1 MIFEFTSAKIEI
13 SFLNQSS
20 WACLSNTENHPWGKR
35 IEMKIEAERPTEIKN
50 IFVVGLDDFNFQKL
64 KNIGKL
70 KSYQFH
76 PLLTIDEVK
85 YRTEASP
92 KELLDKAEDRLSS
105 FSRKIDAIVG
115 YWDFPC
121 TCLVPFLNHKYG
133 LPTPT
138 FESVL
143 KCEHK
148 FWCRVEQ
155 SKVLKESPHFYA
167 FNPFDEDPRSA
178 IPLKFPFWI
187 KPVKS
192 FASQLG
198 FRIHNAREFHDSLA
212 IIRKG
217 IGKLANPFNFFLQQS
232 PLPAEVA
239 AVDGKYCLAEEII
252 TGKQCTIEGYVY
264 DGQVNVYGVVDSIR
278 ESNRSTFAR
287 YQYPSK
293 IPRNIQVRMTQIAQK
308 FFTQIGYNNAPFNIE
323 FFYDEHHEKLWLL
336 EVNPRISQSHCDL
349 FEKVDGASHHEV
361 MIDLAL
367 GREPNP
373 PKRQG
378 TYGLAA
384 KFFIRTHEDA
394 FVKGIPKQRDIQKVQ
409 ELFPETLVK
418 IHAQEGMRLSDSL
431 HKESYSYELGFLFMG
446 AKNEHALLENH
457 RTALDY
463 LPFELTQ

>member
-1 MIFEFTSAKIEI
+1 M
-13 SFLNQSS
+13 Q
-20 WACLSNTENHPWGKR
+20 
-35 IEMKIEAERPTEIKN
+35 KN
-50 IFVVGLDDFNFQKL
+50 IFVVGLDDFNYQKL
-64 KNIGKL
+64 KKIGAA
-70 KSYQFH
+70 KSYQLH

-85 YRTEASP
+85 YRGEVSP
-92 KELLDKAEDRLSS
+92 QELLDKAESRLNS
-105 FSRKIDAIVG
+105 FSGTVDAIVG
-115 YWDFPC
+115 YWDFPV

-133 LPTPT
+133 LPVPT
-138 FESVL
+138 FNSVL

-155 SKVLKESPHFYA
+155 SKVLKEHPHFYA
-167 FNPFDEDPRSA
+167 FNPFAEDLRAA

-198 FRIHNAREFHDSLA
+198 FRIHNAREFHYSIS

-217 IGKLANPFNFFLQQS
+217 IGKLAKPFNFFLQQI
-232 PLPAEVA
+232 PLPSDVA
-239 AVDGKYCLAEEII
+239 TVDGSFCLAEEIM

-264 DGQVNVYGVVDSIR
+264 DGQVEVYGVVDSIR

-293 IPRNIQVRMTQIAQK
+293 IPRDIQDRMTQIAQK

-323 FFYDEHHEKLWLL
+323 FFYDEHHDKLWLL

-367 GREPNP
+367 GNKPDF

-378 TYGLAA
+378 AYGCAA
-384 KFFIRTHEDA
+384 KFFMRTHEDA
-394 FVKGIPKQRDIQKVQ
+394 LVKGTPKERDIQRVQ
-409 ELFPETLVK
+409 ELFPGTLVK
-418 IHAQEGMRLSDSL
+418 IHVGEGMRLSEL
-431 HKESYSYELGFLFMG
+431 LNKESYSYELGFLFMG
-446 AKNEHALLENH
+446 ATNEHELLENH
-457 RTALDY
+457 KKALDY
-463 LPFELTQ
+463 LPFELIP

>member
-1 MIFEFTSAKIEI
+1 MKAGVK
-13 SFLNQSS
+13 QS
-20 WACLSNTENHPWGKR
+20 TQ
-35 IEMKIEAERPTEIKN
+35 IKN
-50 IFVVGLDDFNFQKL
+50 IFVVGLDDFNYQKL
-64 KNIGKL
+64 KKIGEA

-85 YRTEASP
+85 YRAEASP
-92 KELLDKAEDRLSS
+92 RELLDKAEGRLNS
-105 FSRKIDAIVG
+105 FFGTIDAIVG
-115 YWDFPC
+115 YWDFPG

-133 LPTPT
+133 LTAPT
-138 FESVL
+138 FNSVL

-155 SKVLKESPHFYA
+155 SKVLNEHPHFYA
-167 FNPFDEDPRSA
+167 FNPFAEDPRAA
-178 IPLKFPFWI
+178 IPLKFPFWM

-198 FRIHNAREFHDSLA
+198 FRIHNVREFDDSIS

-217 IGKLANPFNFFLQQS
+217 IGKLAKPFNFFLSQAN
-232 PLPAEVA
+232 LPEEVA
-239 AVDGKYCLAEEII
+239 SVNGYYCLAEEII

-264 DGQVNVYGVVDSIR
+264 HGQVTVYGVVDSIR

-293 IPRNIQVRMTQIAQK
+293 IPRDIQDRMTQIAQK

-323 FFYDEHHEKLWLL
+323 FFYDEHLDKLWLL

-367 GREPNP
+367 GNKPDF
-373 PKRQG
+373 PKRKG
-378 TYGLAA
+378 DYGCAA
-384 KFFIRTHEDA
+384 KFFMRTHDDA
-394 FVKGIPKQRDIQKVQ
+394 IVKSIPKERDIQRVQ
-409 ELFPETLVK
+409 ELFPGTLVK
-418 IHAQEGMRLSDSL
+418 IHAQEGMRLSESL
-431 HKESYSYELGFLFMG
+431 NKESYSYELGFMFMG
-446 AKNEHALLENH
+446 AKNEHELLENH
-457 RTALDY
+457 KKALGY
-463 LPFELTQ
+463 LSFELIP

>member
-1 MIFEFTSAKIEI
+1 M
-13 SFLNQSS
+13 
-20 WACLSNTENHPWGKR
+20 P
-35 IEMKIEAERPTEIKN
+35 KN

-64 KNIGKL
+64 KKIGEA

-76 PLLTIDEVK
+76 PLLTFDEVK
-85 YRTEASP
+85 YRAEASP
-92 KELLDKAEDRLSS
+92 RELLDKAEGRLQS
-105 FSRKIDAIVG
+105 FSGTIDAIVG
-115 YWDFPC
+115 YWDFPG

-133 LPTPT
+133 LPAPT
-138 FESVL
+138 FNSVL

-155 SKVLKESPHFYA
+155 SKVLKEHPHFYA
-167 FNPFDEDPRSA
+167 FNPFDEDPRAA

-198 FRIHNAREFHDSLA
+198 FRIHNASEFHDSVA
-212 IIRKG
+212 IIREG
-217 IGKLANPFNFFLQQS
+217 IGKLANPFNFFLSQTS
-232 PLPAEVA
+232 LPEEVA
-239 AVDGKYCLAEEII
+239 AVNGHYCLAEQII

-264 DGQVNVYGVVDSIR
+264 NGQVEVYGVVDSIR

-293 IPRNIQVRMTQIAQK
+293 IPRDIQDRMTQIAQK

-323 FFYDEHHEKLWLL
+323 FFYDEHHDKVWLL

-367 GREPNP
+367 GNKPDF
-373 PKRQG
+373 PKRKG
-378 TYGLAA
+378 AYGCAA
-384 KFFIRTHEDA
+384 KFFMRTHEDA
-394 FVKGIPKQRDIQKVQ
+394 LVKGTPKERDIQRVQ
-409 ELFPETLVK
+409 ELFPGTLVK
-418 IHAQEGMRLSDSL
+418 IHVEEGMRLSESL
-431 HKESYSYELGFLFMG
+431 NKESYSYELGLMFMG
-446 AKNEHALLENH
+446 AKNEHELLENH
-457 RTALDY
+457 QKALDY
-463 LPFELTQ
+463 LPFELIP